1 MKILALH
8 DDQQLHGNQTWRLSK
23 NLCLYQRKCRI
34 SAPFM
39 ERLLCS
45 IITDISY
52 IGGLNNRPTLRK
64 CFLINGRGSCMIWL
78 LKRLG
83 YLVCTLVF
91 CSNLLHLRKVAF
103 FKNMICN
110 LNKLNKLLFIYNIFV
125 FILFSMKYVTF
136 SQYILYQ
143 MKYHFRQIHNRSSF
157 ADYLKFILTLQTS

>member
-1 MKILALH
+1 
-8 DDQQLHGNQTWRLSK
+8 
-23 NLCLYQRKCRI
+23 
-34 SAPFM
+34 M

-136 SQYILYQ
+136 SQWSKNARVLTEGWLSKIHIPCERGPYSHIKKQ
-143 MKYHFRQIHNRSSF
+143 RIFQICRGKFWTIFRENLGRVPPCPSTWHKHQKER
-157 ADYLKFILTLQTS
+157 